1 MIMKKLIL
9 AALASCMATVVMAR
23 PHKNKINVI
32 AEASAFLNIN
42 ANEIQG
48 NTALLKQKSVAGG
61 SFGAGVYIKG
71 PLNVF
76 LQATMGLR
84 FSSQRH
90 VFTDGDL
97 NYSEKKVNSDYYLR
111 FLLGYSFPVSK
122 NTRLAVGVGFQ
133 NYFALKKRDTEY
145 HLHTSSYTDQNSG
158 ETLKYVSDVYGIH
171 WGDARGSGEK
181 TFIPF
186 VFNPVI
192 HAGII
197 NNSILPGGRQV
208 GLGLEFSKAVNTENN
223 NGAQISQLDPQRN
236 VLSTTTFRDSYAAVS
251 LRFFV
256 DLF

>member
-9 AALASCMATVVMAR
+9 AALASCMATVAMAR

-111 FLLGYSFPVSK
+111 FLLGYSFTV
-122 NTRLAVGVGFQ
+122 
-133 NYFALKKRDTEY
+133 
-145 HLHTSSYTDQNSG
+145 SYTDQNSG

-256 DLF
+256 DIF